1 MVGVLCFGLGIG
13 LMARSDLG
21 LGPWSVLHQG
31 IGRQV
36 GLELGTVDLLL
47 SFPILVA
54 FVPLGVRPGLGTF
67 LTALL
72 IGPATNVSQAAFPAP
87 TDLPAQLVQMVAGC
101 VAVGFGSA
109 LYLTARMGP
118 GPRDGIMTGLHWRLD
133 WRIGVVRTAL
143 ESSVLVVGWLF
154 GGTVGIGTVL
164 YALLIGPVV
173 EAALRVLDHE
183 GTILRDR
190 RLAAAR
196 RNP

>member
-1 MVGVLCFGLGIG
+1 
-13 LMARSDLG
+13 
-21 LGPWSVLHQG
+21 
-31 IGRQV
+31 
-36 GLELGTVDLLL
+36 
-47 SFPILVA
+47 
-54 FVPLGVRPGLGTF
+54 
-67 LTALL
+67 
-72 IGPATNVSQAAFPAP
+72 
-87 TDLPAQLVQMVAGC
+87 
-101 VAVGFGSA
+101 
-109 LYLTARMGP
+109 
-118 GPRDGIMTGLHWRLD
+118 MTGFHWRLG